1 MALFYFYKISD
12 KNEKFD
18 NYFYYFTTRA
28 NSQMIWDFVGL
39 FACFVSM
46 ASINVLVIIYYYYFF
61 FSICNL
67 VYHYIVSN
75 AVE

>member
-46 ASINVLVIIYYYYFF
+46 ASINVLVII
-61 FSICNL
+61 
-67 VYHYIVSN
+67 
-75 AVE
+75 